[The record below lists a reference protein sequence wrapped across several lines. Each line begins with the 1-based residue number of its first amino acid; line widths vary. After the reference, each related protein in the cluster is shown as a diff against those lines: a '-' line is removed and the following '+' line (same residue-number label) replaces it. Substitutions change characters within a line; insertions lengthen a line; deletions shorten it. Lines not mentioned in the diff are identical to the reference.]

1 MAVNRQFWWITALG
15 GGLLAGAALP
25 PLGCPPLLWLALV
38 PLWAQ
43 GPRAACVWG
52 AGAVLVSHRW
62 LLWLHPLD
70 WVGVPLPLSLPL
82 CLLLLA
88 ACALLGGLLVGSWR
102 WLVQRLGAEGWWAA
116 LLAASAWG
124 LAEVLLARGPLF
136 WIGLGSAALPGD
148 RALAGLAQGLGA
160 GGLAALQLLLGWGLW
175 RVLDAAMAEQRRWWR
190 WAMAWLAAV
199 LVLHLWGWQLLQ
211 PLQRQAALEPQR
223 TLLLLQPAIPTRHK
237 FEFVQQQLLLRRLM
251 GAQEEAQARGASA
264 LVLPEGALALGQ
276 PLPQPAAV
284 EVLTGGFRLED
295 EQLRSALLAF
305 PAGQQQP
312 QGAVDKHRLVPL
324 GEWVPLS
331 GLVEWAGLSAVG
343 GLSPGAPSRLLSR
356 PLGSIG
362 VAICYEVA
370 DGTALAA
377 ATREGAGWLLA
388 SANLDP
394 YPAQLQRQFAAL
406 AQLRAIET
414 SRWLVSAANTG
425 PSLAVDPAGVV
436 QRQLPAGEAAT
447 LPVQVQPRQALSFY
461 GRWGELPLLLAA
473 LAGGMGAGRVAWNAR
488 LARTR
493 QS

>member
-136 WIGLGSAALPGD
+136 WVGLGSAALPGD

-175 RVLDAAMAEQRRWWR
+175 RVLDAAVAEQRRWSR
-190 WAMAWLAAV
+190 PAMAWLAAV
-199 LVLHLWGWQLLQ
+199 V
-211 PLQRQAALEPQR
+211 R
-223 TLLLLQPAIPTRHK
+223 
-237 FEFVQQQLLLRRLM
+237 VQ
-251 GAQEEAQARGASA
+251 
-264 LVLPEGALALGQ
+264 
-276 PLPQPAAV
+276 
-284 EVLTGGFRLED
+284 
-295 EQLRSALLAF
+295 
-305 PAGQQQP
+305 
-312 QGAVDKHRLVPL
+312 
-324 GEWVPLS
+324 
-331 GLVEWAGLSAVG
+331 
-343 GLSPGAPSRLLSR
+343 SPGRHVRNPVRL
-356 PLGSIG
+356 P
-362 VAICYEVA
+362 
-370 DGTALAA
+370 GT
-377 ATREGAGWLLA
+377 
-388 SANLDP
+388 
-394 YPAQLQRQFAAL
+394 
-406 AQLRAIET
+406 
-414 SRWLVSAANTG
+414 
-425 PSLAVDPAGVV
+425 
-436 QRQLPAGEAAT
+436 
-447 LPVQVQPRQALSFY
+447 
-461 GRWGELPLLLAA
+461 
-473 LAGGMGAGRVAWNAR
+473 
-488 LARTR
+488 LARPWLPWPRHPSTSTPCR
-493 QS
+493 

>member
-1 MAVNRQFWWITALG
+1 
-15 GGLLAGAALP
+15 
-25 PLGCPPLLWLALV
+25 
-38 PLWAQ
+38 
-43 GPRAACVWG
+43 
-52 AGAVLVSHRW
+52 
-62 LLWLHPLD
+62 
-70 WVGVPLPLSLPL
+70 
-82 CLLLLA
+82 
-88 ACALLGGLLVGSWR
+88 
-102 WLVQRLGAEGWWAA
+102 
-116 LLAASAWG
+116 
-124 LAEVLLARGPLF
+124 
-136 WIGLGSAALPGD
+136 
-148 RALAGLAQGLGA
+148 
-160 GGLAALQLLLGWGLW
+160 
-175 RVLDAAMAEQRRWWR
+175 
-190 WAMAWLAAV
+190 MAWLAAV

-211 PLQRQAALEPQR
+211 PLQRQAGLEPER

-237 FEFVQQQLLLRRLM
+237 FEVAQQQLLLRRLK
-251 GAQEEAQARGASA
+251 GAQEEAEARGASA

-276 PLPQPAAV
+276 SLPQPAAV
-284 EVLTGGFRLED
+284 EVLTGGFRLAD

-312 QGAVDKHRLVPL
+312 QGGVDKHRLVPL

-447 LPVQVQPRQALSFY
+447 LPVQVQPRQSLSFY

-473 LAGGMGAGRVAWNAR
+473 LAGAMGMLMRQHQGRSVGPGE
-488 LARTR
+488 LP
-493 QS
+493 